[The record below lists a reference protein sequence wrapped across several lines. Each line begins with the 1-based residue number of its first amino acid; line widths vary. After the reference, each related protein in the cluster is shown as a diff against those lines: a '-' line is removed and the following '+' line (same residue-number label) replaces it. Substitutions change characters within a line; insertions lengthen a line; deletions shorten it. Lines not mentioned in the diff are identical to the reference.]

1 MHKQFINLADCCLW
15 VCIIIF
21 QKSYYLLFYIYNLF
35 CDGCVNYYYYYY
47 FPHHIF
53 DISTPTFVFFEPG
66 LR

>member
-1 MHKQFINLADCCLW
+1 MTDAVLVIEESGMFLEKNSFSDI
-15 VCIIIF
+15 
-21 QKSYYLLFYIYNLF
+21 LF